1 MADGSHGVSISC
13 GKYITQFGF
22 CQVFCIQKHKIS
34 YLCRTLTP
42 KKYYNQMTK
51 KLINMIALSMITLAS
66 CTSKNELKTEAEPK
80 NPFLTEYTTPF
91 QVPPFDQIKNEHYLP
106 AFEAGMK
113 EQLAEVEAIVSNA
126 ETPTFQNT
134 ILPFDKSG
142 ETLDRVSNVFFNL
155 NECLT
160 NDEMIKIAETV
171 LPLLSKHSDSIM
183 MNPKLFERIDYVYQ
197 HRNEMGL
204 DGQQIRV
211 VEKYEQDF
219 VRNGAALPADKQAEL
234 SKINEQ
240 LSTLSLQFGNN
251 LLKENANYKLVIE
264 NEADLAGLPQ
274 TSIDAAAEQAK
285 NDSLEGKWVF
295 TLSKPSLIPF
305 LQFSERRDLREQMYK
320 AYYNRGDN
328 NNANDNKQLI
338 NEMVKLRVQK
348 AKLFGYDNYADYVLA
363 VNMAKDSK
371 TVDKFLIDIFNPAQ
385 QLAKKEL
392 AEMQAIADEEGANI
406 KLEGWDWWYY
416 AEKLRKAKYAF
427 DENQIKPYLTVD
439 NVRNGMFMAA
449 NKLYGVTFTQNT
461 NLPVYYPGVETY
473 EVKEANGDFLGI
485 LYMDYYPRESKSGG
499 AWCTSFRESGH
510 DINGKKIYPVVSL
523 VMNFT
528 PASGDTPALLTWDET
543 ETMWHEF
550 GHSLHAFFSDGLYSR
565 TCGNVPHDYVEMPS
579 QIMENWVAEPEVI
592 RMYAKHYQTGE
603 PMPDSLITKIEN
615 SALFNQGFM
624 TTELI
629 AASILDMK
637 FHEITSIDEIKN
649 LDVDAF
655 EKQQMDAI
663 GLMPEILPRYRSTNF
678 SHIFNGGYSAGYY
691 AYTWAEVLD
700 KDAFNYFKSSGDLFN
715 PELAAKF
722 RKHCLQECG
731 NDEGMVQYRK
741 FRGQDPDYEP
751 YLKARGLE

>member
-1 MADGSHGVSISC
+1 
-13 GKYITQFGF
+13 
-22 CQVFCIQKHKIS
+22 
-34 YLCRTLTP
+34 
-42 KKYYNQMTK
+42 
-51 KLINMIALSMITLAS
+51 MIALSVIALAS
-66 CTSKNELKTEAEPK
+66 CNTKNEPKPEAEAP

-113 EQLAEVEAIVSNA
+113 EQLAEVEAIVNNE
-126 ETPTFQNT
+126 ETPTFKNT

-142 ETLDRVSNVFFNL
+142 QILDRVSNVFFNL

-160 NDEMIKIAETV
+160 DDEMIAIAEEV
-171 LPLLSKHSDSIM
+171 LPLLSKHGDSIM

-204 DGQQIRV
+204 DDQQIRV
-211 VEKYEQDF
+211 VEKYHQDF
-219 VRNGAALPADKQAEL
+219 VRSGAALSADKQEEL

-264 NEADLAGLPQ
+264 DEKDLAGLPQ
-274 TSIDAAAEQAK
+274 GSIDAAAEQAK
-285 NDSLEGKWVF
+285 KDGMEGKWVF

-305 LQFSERRDLREQMYK
+305 LQYAENRDLREQMYK

-328 NNANDNKQLI
+328 NNEYDNKALI
-338 NEMVKLRVQK
+338 KQMLELRLKK
-348 AKLFGYDNYADYVLA
+348 AQLFGYENFADYVLA

-385 QLAKKEL
+385 ELAKHEL
-392 AEMQAIADEEGANI
+392 AEMQAIADTEGAGY

-416 AEKLRKAKYAF
+416 AEKLRNAKYNF
-427 DENQIKPYLTVD
+427 DENYIKPYLTVD
-439 NVRNGMFMAA
+439 NVRNGMFEAA
-449 NKLYGVTFTQNT
+449 NKLYGVTFTKNET
-461 NLPVYYPGVETY
+461 LPVYYPGVETY

-485 LYMDYYPRESKSGG
+485 LYLDYYPRESKSGG
-499 AWCTSFRESGH
+499 AWCTSFRESGY
-510 DINGKKIYPVVSL
+510 DINGNKVYPVVSL

-550 GHSLHAFFSDGLYSR
+550 GHSLHAFFSDGLYDR
-565 TCGNVPHDYVEMPS
+565 TCGNVPHDYVELPS

-603 PMPDSLITKIEN
+603 VMPDSLIAKIEN

-637 FHEITSIDEIKN
+637 FHEITSIDEIKAM
-649 LDVDAF
+649 DVDAF
-655 EKQQMDAI
+655 EKEQMDAI
-663 GLMPEILPRYRSTNF
+663 SLMPEILPRYRSTNF
-678 SHIFNGGYSAGYY
+678 AHIFNGGYCAGYY

-700 KDAFNYFKSSGDLFN
+700 KDAFNYFKTSGNLFN
-715 PELAAKF
+715 PELAASF
-722 RKHCLQECG
+722 RKNCLQECG

-741 FRGQDPDYEP
+741 FRGQDPEYEP
-751 YLKARGLE
+751 YLKARGLK

>member
-1 MADGSHGVSISC
+1 
-13 GKYITQFGF
+13 
-22 CQVFCIQKHKIS
+22 
-34 YLCRTLTP
+34 
-42 KKYYNQMTK
+42 
-51 KLINMIALSMITLAS
+51 MIALSVITLAS
-66 CTSKNELKTEAEPK
+66 CTTEPK
-80 NPFLTEYTTPF
+80 PQPEVEKPNPFLSEYTTPF

-113 EQLAEVEAIVSNA
+113 EQLAEVEAIVNNA
-126 ETPTFQNT
+126 EPATFENT
-134 ILPFDKSG
+134 ILPYDKSG
-142 ETLDRVSNVFFNL
+142 QTLNRVSNVFFNL

-160 NDEMIKIAETV
+160 NDEMVAIAEQV
-171 LPLLSKHSDSIM
+171 LPMLSKHSDSIM

-197 HRNEMGL
+197 HRNETGL
-204 DGQQIRV
+204 DDQQIRV
-211 VEKYEQDF
+211 VEKYHQDF
-219 VRNGAALPADKQAEL
+219 MRHGAGLPADKQAEL
-234 SKINEQ
+234 SRINEQ

-251 LLKENANYKLVIE
+251 LLKENAGYKLVIE

-285 NDSLEGKWVF
+285 AKGMEGKWVF

-305 LQFSERRDLREQMYK
+305 LQFADNRDLREQMYK

-328 NNANDNKQLI
+328 NNEYDNKKLI
-338 NEMVKLRVQK
+338 NEMCKLRVQK
-348 AKLFGYDNYADYVLA
+348 AKLFGFDNYADYVLD

-385 QLAKKEL
+385 KLAKKEL
-392 AEMQAIADEEGANI
+392 AEMQAIADKEGANI

-416 AEKLRKAKYAF
+416 AEKLRKAKYDF
-427 DENQIKPYLTVD
+427 DENYIKPYLTVD

-449 NKLYGVTFTQNT
+449 NKLYGISFTQNT
-461 NLPVYYPGVETY
+461 NLPIYYPGVETY

-485 LYMDYYPRESKSGG
+485 LYLDYYPRESKSGG

-510 DINGKKIYPVVSL
+510 DINGKKIYPVISL

-550 GHSLHAFFSDGLYSR
+550 GHSLHAFFSDGLYTR

-603 PMPDSLITKIEN
+603 VMPDSLIAKIEN

-637 FHEITSIDEIKN
+637 YHELTEAQD
-649 LDVDAF
+649 LDIDAF

-715 PELAAKF
+715 QELAASF
-722 RKHCLQECG
+722 RKNCLQECG

-751 YLKARGLE
+751 YLKARGLK

>member
-1 MADGSHGVSISC
+1 
-13 GKYITQFGF
+13 
-22 CQVFCIQKHKIS
+22 
-34 YLCRTLTP
+34 
-42 KKYYNQMTK
+42 
-51 KLINMIALSMITLAS
+51 MIALSVITLAS
-66 CTSKNELKTEAEPK
+66 CTSKPEQKAEAESP

-113 EQLAEVEAIVSNA
+113 EQLDEVEAIVNNSEPA
-126 ETPTFQNT
+126 TFENT
-134 ILPFDKSG
+134 ILPYDKSG
-142 ETLDRVSNVFFNL
+142 KTLSRVSNVFFNL

-160 NDEMIKIAETV
+160 NDEMVAIAEQV
-171 LPLLSKHSDSIM
+171 LPMLSKHSDAIM

-204 DGQQIRV
+204 DDQQIRV
-211 VEKYEQDF
+211 VEKYHQDF
-219 VRNGAALPADKQAEL
+219 MRHGAGLSAEKQAEL
-234 SKINEQ
+234 SQINEQ

-251 LLKENANYKLVIE
+251 LLKENAGYKLVIE

-285 NDSLEGKWVF
+285 AEGMESKWVF

-305 LQFSERRDLREQMYK
+305 LQFADNRDLRKQMYT

-328 NNANDNKQLI
+328 GNEYDNKSLI
-338 NEMVKLRVQK
+338 NEMCKLRVQK
-348 AKLFGYDNYADYVLA
+348 AKIFGFDNYADYVLD

-392 AEMQAIADEEGANI
+392 AEMQAIAKAEGANF

-416 AEKLRKAKYAF
+416 AEKLRKAKYDF
-427 DENQIKPYLTVD
+427 DENYIKPYLTVD

-449 NKLYGVTFTQNT
+449 NKLYGITFTQNT

-485 LYMDYYPRESKSGG
+485 LYLDYYPRESKSGG
-499 AWCTSFRESGH
+499 AWCTEFRTSGH
-510 DINGKKIYPVVSL
+510 DIDGKKIYPVISL

-550 GHSLHAFFSDGLYSR
+550 GHSLHAFFSDGLYTR

-592 RMYAKHYQTGE
+592 RIYAKHYKTGE
-603 PMPDSLITKIEN
+603 VMPDSLITKIEN

-637 FHEITSIDEIKN
+637 YHELTEVQD

-700 KDAFNYFKSSGDLFN
+700 KDAFNYFKSSGNLFN
-715 PELAAKF
+715 PELAASF
-722 RKHCLQECG
+722 RKNCLQECG

-751 YLKARGLE
+751 YLKARGLK

>member
-1 MADGSHGVSISC
+1 
-13 GKYITQFGF
+13 
-22 CQVFCIQKHKIS
+22 
-34 YLCRTLTP
+34 
-42 KKYYNQMTK
+42 
-51 KLINMIALSMITLAS
+51 MIALSVITLAS
-66 CTSKNELKTEAEPK
+66 CSSKNEPKTETETP

-91 QVPPFDQIKNEHYLP
+91 QVPPFDQIKIEHYLP
-106 AFEAGMK
+106 AFEAGIA
-113 EQLAEVEAIVSNA
+113 EQQAEVEAIVNNEA
-126 ETPTFQNT
+126 TPTFENT

-142 ETLDRVSNVFFNL
+142 QTLNRVSNVFFNL

-160 NDEMIKIAETV
+160 NDEMIAIAEQV
-171 LPLLSKHSDSIM
+171 LPMLSKHSDAIM

-204 DGQQIRV
+204 DDQQIRV
-211 VEKYEQDF
+211 VEKYHQDF
-219 VRNGAALPADKQAEL
+219 VRSGAALPADKQAEL
-234 SKINEQ
+234 SQINEQ

-251 LLKENANYKLVIE
+251 LLKENANYKLVIDKEE
-264 NEADLAGLPQ
+264 NLAGLPQ

-285 NDSLEGKWVF
+285 NDGMEGKWVF

-305 LQFSERRDLREQMYK
+305 LQFADNRDLREQIYK

-328 NNANDNKQLI
+328 NNEFDNKKLI

-348 AKLFGYDNYADYVLA
+348 AHLFGYENFADYVLA
-363 VNMAKDSK
+363 VNMAQDSK

-392 AEMQAIADEEGANI
+392 AEMQAIADAEGASF

-416 AEKLRKAKYAF
+416 AEKLRKAKYDF
-427 DENQIKPYLTVD
+427 DENYIKPYLTVD

-449 NKLYGVTFTQNT
+449 NKLYGITFTQNT
-461 NLPVYYPGVETY
+461 NLPIYYPGVETY

-485 LYMDYYPRESKSGG
+485 LYLDYYPRESKSGG
-499 AWCTSFRESGH
+499 
-510 DINGKKIYPVVSL
+510 VVSL

-592 RMYAKHYQTGE
+592 RMYAKHYKTGE

-637 FHEITSIDEIKN
+637 FHEITSIDEIKA

-663 GLMPEILPRYRSTNF
+663 GLIPQILPRYRSTNF
-678 SHIFNGGYSAGYY
+678 AHIFNGGYSAGYY

-700 KDAFNYFKSSGDLFN
+700 KDAFNFIKRSGDLFN
-715 PELAAKF
+715 PELAASF
-722 RKHCLQECG
+722 RKNCLQECG

-751 YLKARGLE
+751 YLKARGLK

>member
-1 MADGSHGVSISC
+1 M
-13 GKYITQFGF
+13 
-22 CQVFCIQKHKIS
+22 
-34 YLCRTLTP
+34 
-42 KKYYNQMTK
+42 NK
-51 KLINMIALSMITLAS
+51 KLIKMIALSAITLAACS
-66 CTSKNELKTEAEPK
+66 SNNEPKTETGSL

-106 AFEAGMK
+106 AFEAGIA
-113 EQLAEVEAIVSNA
+113 EQQAEVEAISNNTEPA
-126 ETPTFQNT
+126 TFENT

-142 ETLDRVSNVFFNL
+142 QTLDRVSNVFFNL

-160 NDEMIKIAETV
+160 DDEMMAIAEQV
-171 LPLLSKHSDSIM
+171 LPLLSKHSDAIM
-183 MNPKLFERIDYVYQ
+183 MNPKLFERIDHVYQ

-204 DGQQIRV
+204 DNQQIRV
-211 VEKYEQDF
+211 VEKYHQDF
-219 VRNGAALPADKQAEL
+219 IRSGAGLNAEQQAEL
-234 SKINEQ
+234 SQINEQ
-240 LSTLSLQFGNN
+240 LSTLSLQYGNN
-251 LLKENANYKLVIE
+251 LLKENSGYKLVIE
-264 NEADLAGLPQ
+264 DEKDLAGLPQ

-285 NDSLEGKWVF
+285 NEGMEGKWMF

-305 LQFSERRDLREQMYK
+305 LQFADNRSLREQMYR

-328 NNANDNKQLI
+328 NNEYDNKQLV
-338 NEMVKLRVQK
+338 NEMVNLRVKK

-363 VNMAKDSK
+363 VNMAQDSK

-385 QLAKKEL
+385 QLAQKEL
-392 AEMQAIADEEGANI
+392 AEMQAIADTEGANF
-406 KLEGWDWWYY
+406 KLAGWDWWYY
-416 AEKLRKAKYAF
+416 AEKLRKAKYDF
-427 DENQIKPYLTVD
+427 DENYIKPYLTVD

-449 NKLYGVTFTQNT
+449 NKLYGITFTQNT
-461 NLPVYYPGVETY
+461 NLPVYFPGVETY

-499 AWCTSFRESGH
+499 AWCTSFRESGY

-550 GHSLHAFFSDGLYSR
+550 GHSLHAFFSDGLYDR
-565 TCGNVPHDYVEMPS
+565 TCGNVPHDYVELPS

-592 RMYAKHYQTGE
+592 RMYAKHYKTGE
-603 PMPDSLITKIEN
+603 VMPDSLIAKIEN

-637 FHEITSIDEIKN
+637 YHELTEPQTI
-649 LDVDAF
+649 DVDTF
-655 EKQQMDAI
+655 EQQQMNAI
-663 GLMPEILPRYRSTNF
+663 GLMSEILPRYRSTNF
-678 SHIFNGGYSAGYY
+678 SHIFSGGYSAGYY

-700 KDAFNYFKSSGDLFN
+700 KDAFNYFKTSGNLFN
-715 PELAAKF
+715 PELAASF
-722 RKHCLQECG
+722 RKNCLQECG

-741 FRGQDPDYEP
+741 FRGQDPDNEP
-751 YLKARGLE
+751 YLRARGLK

>member
-1 MADGSHGVSISC
+1 
-13 GKYITQFGF
+13 
-22 CQVFCIQKHKIS
+22 
-34 YLCRTLTP
+34 
-42 KKYYNQMTK
+42 MTK
-51 KLINMIALSMITLAS
+51 KIINMIALSVITLAS
-66 CTSKNELKTEAEPK
+66 CTSKPEQKTEAAGP

-91 QVPPFDQIKNEHYLP
+91 QVPPFDQIKIEHYMP
-106 AFEAGMK
+106 AFEAGIK
-113 EQLAEVEAIVSNA
+113 EQQAEIEAIANNA

-160 NDEMIKIAETV
+160 NDEMIAIAEQV
-171 LPLLSKHSDSIM
+171 LPMLSKHGDAIM

-204 DGQQIRV
+204 DDQQIRV
-211 VEKYEQDF
+211 VEKYHQDF
-219 VRNGAALPADKQAEL
+219 VRSGAALPADKQAEL
-234 SKINEQ
+234 SQINEQ

-251 LLKENANYKLVIE
+251 LLKENANFKLVIDKEE
-264 NEADLAGLPQ
+264 NLAGLPQ
-274 TSIDAAAEQAK
+274 TCIDAAAEQARA
-285 NDSLEGKWVF
+285 DGMEGKWVF

-305 LQFSERRDLREQMYK
+305 LQFAENRRLREKMYN

-328 NNANDNKQLI
+328 NNEYDNKAIIKQML
-338 NEMVKLRVQK
+338 ELRLKK
-348 AKLFGYDNYADYVLA
+348 AQLFGYENFADYVLA
-363 VNMAKDSK
+363 VNMAQDSK
-371 TVDKFLIDIFNPAQ
+371 TVDKFLINIFNPAQ

-392 AEMQAIADEEGANI
+392 AEMQEISDKECENEENEAIEIQGF
-406 KLEGWDWWYY
+406 DWWYY
-416 AEKLRKAKYAF
+416 AEKLRKAKYDF
-427 DENQIKPYLTVD
+427 DENYIKPYLTVD

-449 NKLYGVTFTQNT
+449 NKLYGITFTQNT
-461 NLPVYYPGVETY
+461 NLPIYYPGVETY

-485 LYMDYYPRESKSGG
+485 LYLDYYPRESKSGG

-592 RMYAKHYQTGE
+592 RMYAKHYKTCE

-637 FHEITSIDEIKN
+637 FHEITSIDEIN
-649 LDVDAF
+649 ALDVDAF

-663 GLMPEILPRYRSTNF
+663 GLMREILPRYRSTNF
-678 SHIFNGGYSAGYY
+678 AHIFNGGYSAGYY

-700 KDAFNYFKSSGDLFN
+700 KDAFNYFKSSGNLFN
-715 PELAAKF
+715 PELAASF
-722 RKHCLQECG
+722 RKNCLQECG

-751 YLKARGLE
+751 YLKARGLK

>member
-1 MADGSHGVSISC
+1 MA
-13 GKYITQFGF
+13 
-22 CQVFCIQKHKIS
+22 
-34 YLCRTLTP
+34 
-42 KKYYNQMTK
+42 K
-51 KLINMIALSMITLAS
+51 KLINMIALSVIALAS
-66 CTSKNELKTEAEPK
+66 CNTKNEPKPEAEAP

-113 EQLAEVEAIVSNA
+113 EQLAEVEAIVNNE
-126 ETPTFQNT
+126 ETPTFKNT

-142 ETLDRVSNVFFNL
+142 QILDRVSNVFFNL

-160 NDEMIKIAETV
+160 DDEMIAIAEEV
-171 LPLLSKHSDSIM
+171 LPLLSKHGDSIM

-197 HRNEMGL
+197 HRNEMSL
-204 DGQQIRV
+204 DDPQIRV
-211 VEKYEQDF
+211 VEKYHQDF
-219 VRNGAALPADKQAEL
+219 VRSGAALSADKQEEL

-264 NEADLAGLPQ
+264 DEKDLAGLPQ
-274 TSIDAAAEQAK
+274 GSIDAAAEQAK
-285 NDSLEGKWVF
+285 KDGMEGKWVF

-305 LQFSERRDLREQMYK
+305 LQYAENRDLREQMYK

-328 NNANDNKQLI
+328 NNEYDNKALI
-338 NEMVKLRVQK
+338 KQMLELRLKK
-348 AKLFGYDNYADYVLA
+348 AQLFGYENFADYVLA

-385 QLAKKEL
+385 ELAKHEL
-392 AEMQAIADEEGANI
+392 AEMQAIADTEGAGY
-406 KLEGWDWWYY
+406 KLESWDWWYY
-416 AEKLRKAKYAF
+416 AEKLRNAKYNF
-427 DENQIKPYLTVD
+427 DENYIKPYLTVD
-439 NVRNGMFMAA
+439 NVRNGMFEAA
-449 NKLYGVTFTQNT
+449 NKLYGVTFTKNET
-461 NLPVYYPGVETY
+461 LPVYYPGVETY

-485 LYMDYYPRESKSGG
+485 LYLDYYPRESKSGG
-499 AWCTSFRESGH
+499 AWCTSFRESGY
-510 DINGKKIYPVVSL
+510 DINGDKVYPVVSL

-550 GHSLHAFFSDGLYSR
+550 GHSLHAFFSDGLYDR
-565 TCGNVPHDYVEMPS
+565 TCGNVPHDYVELPS

-603 PMPDSLITKIEN
+603 VMPDSLIAKIEN

-637 FHEITSIDEIKN
+637 FHEITSIDEIKAM
-649 LDVDAF
+649 DVDAF
-655 EKQQMDAI
+655 EKEQMDAI
-663 GLMPEILPRYRSTNF
+663 SLMPEILPRYRSTNF
-678 SHIFNGGYSAGYY
+678 AHIFNGGYCAGYY

-700 KDAFNYFKSSGDLFN
+700 KDAFNYFKTSGNLFN
-715 PELAAKF
+715 PELAASF
-722 RKHCLQECG
+722 RKNCLQECG

-741 FRGQDPDYEP
+741 FRGQDPEYEP
-751 YLKARGLE
+751 YLKARGLK

>member
-1 MADGSHGVSISC
+1 MTLNLPTMA
-13 GKYITQFGF
+13 
-22 CQVFCIQKHKIS
+22 
-34 YLCRTLTP
+34 
-42 KKYYNQMTK
+42 K
-51 KLINMIALSMITLAS
+51 KLINMIALSVITLAS
-66 CTSKNELKTEAEPK
+66 CSTKNEPKTEAEPK
-80 NPFLTEYTTPF
+80 NPFLSEYTTPF

-113 EQLAEVEAIVSNA
+113 EQLAEVEAIIGNA

-204 DGQQIRV
+204 DDQQIRV

-219 VRNGAALPADKQAEL
+219 VRNGAALPADKQEEL

-251 LLKENANYKLVIE
+251 LLKENAGYKLIIE

-285 NDSLEGKWVF
+285 ADSIEGKWVF

-363 VNMAKDSK
+363 VNMAQDSK

-392 AEMQAIADEEGANI
+392 AEMQAIADAEGANI

-528 PASGDTPALLTWDET
+528 PASGGTPALLTWDET

-603 PMPDSLITKIEN
+603 PMPDSLINKIEN

-637 FHEITSIDEIKN
+637 YHELTEAQD

-715 PELAAKF
+715 PELAASF
-722 RKHCLQECG
+722 RKNCLQECG

-751 YLKARGLE
+751 YLKARGLK

>member
-1 MADGSHGVSISC
+1 MA
-13 GKYITQFGF
+13 
-22 CQVFCIQKHKIS
+22 
-34 YLCRTLTP
+34 
-42 KKYYNQMTK
+42 K
-51 KLINMIALSMITLAS
+51 KLINMIALSVITLAS
-66 CTSKNELKTEAEPK
+66 CSTKNEPKTEAKPK

-142 ETLDRVSNVFFNL
+142 KTLDRVSNVFFNL

-160 NDEMIKIAETV
+160 NDEMIKIAEQV
-171 LPLLSKHSDSIM
+171 LPMLSKHSDSIM

-197 HRNEMGL
+197 HRNEMSL
-204 DGQQIRV
+204 DDQQIRV

-219 VRNGAALPADKQAEL
+219 VRNGAALPADKQEEL

-251 LLKENANYKLVIE
+251 LLKENAGYKLVIE

-285 NDSLEGKWVF
+285 ADSIEGKWVF

-363 VNMAKDSK
+363 VNMAQDSK

-385 QLAKKEL
+385 QLAQKEL
-392 AEMQAIADEEGANI
+392 AEMQAIADAEGANI

-449 NKLYGVTFTQNT
+449 NKLYGVTFTQNA

-637 FHEITSIDEIKN
+637 FHELTEVKD

-655 EKQQMDAI
+655 EKEQMDAI

-678 SHIFNGGYSAGYY
+678 SHIFNGGYCAGYY

-715 PELAAKF
+715 PELAASF
-722 RKHCLQECG
+722 RKNCLQECG

-751 YLKARGLE
+751 YLKARGLK

>member
-1 MADGSHGVSISC
+1 M
-13 GKYITQFGF
+13 
-22 CQVFCIQKHKIS
+22 
-34 YLCRTLTP
+34 
-42 KKYYNQMTK
+42 NK
-51 KLINMIALSMITLAS
+51 KLINMIALSVITLAS
-66 CTSKNELKTEAEPK
+66 CTTEPK
-80 NPFLTEYTTPF
+80 PQPEVEKPNPFLSEYTTPF

-113 EQLAEVEAIVSNA
+113 EQLAEVEAIVNNA
-126 ETPTFQNT
+126 EPATFENT
-134 ILPFDKSG
+134 ILPYDKSG
-142 ETLDRVSNVFFNL
+142 QTLNRVSNVFFNL

-160 NDEMIKIAETV
+160 NDEMVAIAEQV

-197 HRNEMGL
+197 HRNETGL
-204 DGQQIRV
+204 DDQQIRV
-211 VEKYEQDF
+211 VEKYHQDF
-219 VRNGAALPADKQAEL
+219 MRHGAGLPADKQAEL
-234 SKINEQ
+234 SRINEQ

-251 LLKENANYKLVIE
+251 LLKENAGYKLVIE

-285 NDSLEGKWVF
+285 AEGMEGKWVF

-305 LQFSERRDLREQMYK
+305 LQFADNRSLREQMYK

-328 NNANDNKQLI
+328 NNEYDNKKLV
-338 NEMVKLRVQK
+338 NEMCKLRVQK
-348 AKLFGYDNYADYVLA
+348 AKLFGFDNYADYVLD

-385 QLAKKEL
+385 KLAKKEL
-392 AEMQAIADEEGANI
+392 AEMQAIADKEGANI

-416 AEKLRKAKYAF
+416 AEKLRKAKYDF
-427 DENQIKPYLTVD
+427 DENYIKPYLTVD

-449 NKLYGVTFTQNT
+449 NKLYGISFTQNT

-485 LYMDYYPRESKSGG
+485 LYLDYYPRESKSGG

-510 DINGKKIYPVVSL
+510 DINGKKIYPVISL

-550 GHSLHAFFSDGLYSR
+550 GHSLHAFFSDGLYTR

-603 PMPDSLITKIEN
+603 VMPDSLIAKIEN

-637 FHEITSIDEIKN
+637 YHELTEAQD
-649 LDVDAF
+649 LDIDAF

-715 PELAAKF
+715 QELAASF
-722 RKHCLQECG
+722 RKNCLQECG

-751 YLKARGLE
+751 YLKARGLK

>member
-1 MADGSHGVSISC
+1 MS
-13 GKYITQFGF
+13 
-22 CQVFCIQKHKIS
+22 
-34 YLCRTLTP
+34 
-42 KKYYNQMTK
+42 K
-51 KLINMIALSMITLAS
+51 KLLNVIVLSAIALSA
-66 CTSKNELKTEAEPK
+66 CNDKQAKQEEAPAV

-91 QVPPFDQIKNEHYLP
+91 QVPPFDQIKNEHYMP
-106 AFEAGMK
+106 AFEAGIK
-113 EQLAEVEAIVSNA
+113 EQQGEIDAIVNNT
-126 ETPTFQNT
+126 ETPTFENT

-142 ETLDRVSNVFFNL
+142 QTLDRVSNVFFNL

-160 NDEMIKIAETV
+160 NDEMIAIAEQV
-171 LPLLSKHSDSIM
+171 LPMLSKHSDSIM

-204 DGQQIRV
+204 DDQQIRV
-211 VEKYEQDF
+211 VEKYHQDF
-219 VRNGAALPADKQAEL
+219 IRSGAGLNAEQQAEL
-234 SKINEQ
+234 SQINEQ

-251 LLKENANYKLVIE
+251 LLKENAGYKLVIE
-264 NEADLAGLPQ
+264 DEKDLAGLPQ

-285 NDSLEGKWVF
+285 ADGMEGKWVF

-305 LQFSERRDLREQMYK
+305 LQFADNRDLREKMYK

-328 NNANDNKQLI
+328 DNEYDNKKLI
-338 NEMVKLRVQK
+338 NEMCKLRVQK

-363 VNMAKDSK
+363 VNMAQDSK

-392 AEMQAIADEEGANI
+392 AEMQAIADAEGAGI

-416 AEKLRKAKYAF
+416 AEKLRKAKYDF
-427 DENQIKPYLTVD
+427 DENYIKPYLTVD
-439 NVRNGMFMAA
+439 NVRNGMFTAA
-449 NKLYGVTFTQNT
+449 NKLYGITFTQNT

-485 LYMDYYPRESKSGG
+485 LYMDYYPRDSKSGG

-510 DINGKKIYPVVSL
+510 DIEGNKVYPVVSL

-550 GHSLHAFFSDGLYSR
+550 GHSLHAFFSDGLYDR

-603 PMPDSLITKIEN
+603 VMPDSLINKIEN

-637 FHEITSIDEIKN
+637 YHELTEPQD
-649 LDVDAF
+649 LDIDAF
-655 EKQQMDAI
+655 EKQLMDAI

-715 PELAAKF
+715 PELAASF
-722 RKHCLQECG
+722 RKNCLQECG

-751 YLKARGLE
+751 YLKARGLK

>member
-1 MADGSHGVSISC
+1 
-13 GKYITQFGF
+13 
-22 CQVFCIQKHKIS
+22 
-34 YLCRTLTP
+34 
-42 KKYYNQMTK
+42 
-51 KLINMIALSMITLAS
+51 MIALSVITLAS
-66 CTSKNELKTEAEPK
+66 CTTEPK
-80 NPFLTEYTTPF
+80 PQPEVEKPNPFLSEYTTPF

-113 EQLAEVEAIVSNA
+113 EQLAEVEAIVNNA
-126 ETPTFQNT
+126 EPATFENT
-134 ILPFDKSG
+134 ILPYDKSG
-142 ETLDRVSNVFFNL
+142 QTLNRVSNVFFNL

-160 NDEMIKIAETV
+160 NDEMVAIAEQV
-171 LPLLSKHSDSIM
+171 LPMLSKHSDSIM

-197 HRNEMGL
+197 HRNETGL
-204 DGQQIRV
+204 DDQQIRV
-211 VEKYEQDF
+211 VEKYHQDF
-219 VRNGAALPADKQAEL
+219 MRHGAGLPADKQAEL
-234 SKINEQ
+234 SRINEQ

-251 LLKENANYKLVIE
+251 LLKENAGYKLVIE

-285 NDSLEGKWVF
+285 AEGMEGKWVF

-305 LQFSERRDLREQMYK
+305 LQFADNRDLREQMYK

-328 NNANDNKQLI
+328 NNEYDNKKLI
-338 NEMVKLRVQK
+338 NEMCKLRVQK
-348 AKLFGYDNYADYVLA
+348 AKLFGFDNYADYVLD

-385 QLAKKEL
+385 KLAKKEL
-392 AEMQAIADEEGANI
+392 AEMQAIADKEGANI

-416 AEKLRKAKYAF
+416 AEKLSKAKYDF
-427 DENQIKPYLTVD
+427 DENYIKPYLTVD

-449 NKLYGVTFTQNT
+449 NKLYGISFTQNT
-461 NLPVYYPGVETY
+461 NLPIYYPGVETY

-485 LYMDYYPRESKSGG
+485 LYLDYYPRESKSGG

-510 DINGKKIYPVVSL
+510 DINGKKIYPVISL

-550 GHSLHAFFSDGLYSR
+550 GHSLHAFFSDGLYTR

-603 PMPDSLITKIEN
+603 VMPDSLIAKIEN

-637 FHEITSIDEIKN
+637 YHELTEAQD
-649 LDVDAF
+649 LDIDAF

-715 PELAAKF
+715 QELAASF
-722 RKHCLQECG
+722 RKNCLQECG

-751 YLKARGLE
+751 YLKARGLK

>member
-1 MADGSHGVSISC
+1 M
-13 GKYITQFGF
+13 
-22 CQVFCIQKHKIS
+22 
-34 YLCRTLTP
+34 
-42 KKYYNQMTK
+42 NK
-51 KLINMIALSMITLAS
+51 KLINVIALSIITFAA
-66 CTSKNELKTEAEPK
+66 CTNGEQKTETPV

-91 QVPPFDQIKNEHYLP
+91 KVVPFDKIKTEQYKP

-113 EQLAEVEAIVSNA
+113 EQLEEIDAIVNNT

-142 ETLDRVSNVFFNL
+142 ETLDRVSNVFFNIL
-155 NECLT
+155 EC
-160 NDEMIKIAETV
+160 NSDDELLALAEE
-171 LPLLSKHSDSIM
+171 LMPMLSKHSDAIS
-183 MNPKLFERIDYVYQ
+183 MNPKLFEKIDYVYQ

-204 DGQQIRV
+204 DDQQIRV
-211 VEKYEQDF
+211 VEKYHQDF
-219 VRNGAALPADKQAEL
+219 VRSGAALPKEQQDEL

-251 LLKENANYKLVIE
+251 LLKENSGFKLVID
-264 NEADLAGLPQ
+264 NADDLAGLPQ
-274 TSIDAAAEQAK
+274 GSIEAAAQQAK
-285 NDSLEGKWVF
+285 ADGMEGKWVF

-305 LQFSERRDLREQMYK
+305 LQYADNRDLREKLYK

-328 NNANDNKQLI
+328 GNEYDNKELI
-338 NEMVKLRVQK
+338 KQMLKLRQQK
-348 AKLFGYDNYADYVLA
+348 AQLLGYDNHANYVLA
-363 VNMAKDSK
+363 VNMAHDAA
-371 TVDKFLIDIFNPAQ
+371 TVDQFLDELFKPAQ
-385 QLAKKEL
+385 ELAKREL
-392 AEMQAIADEEGANI
+392 AEMQAIAKAEGANF
-406 KLEGWDWWYY
+406 KLQGWDWWYY
-416 AEKLRKAKYAF
+416 AEKLRKAKYDF

-439 NVRNGMFMAA
+439 NVRNGMFEAA
-449 NKLYGVTFTQNT
+449 NKLYGVTFTQNNT
-461 NLPVYYPGVETY
+461 LPVYYPGVETY

-485 LYMDYYPRESKSGG
+485 LYLDYYPRASKSGG
-499 AWCTSFRESGH
+499 AWCTSFREAGH
-510 DINGKKIYPVVSL
+510 DINGNKIYPLVSL

-528 PASGDTPALLTWDET
+528 PATDSVPALLTWDET

-565 TCGNVPHDYVEMPS
+565 TCGAVPHDFVELPS

-603 PMPDSLITKIEN
+603 VMPDSLIQKIEN

-624 TTELI
+624 TTELL

-637 FHEITSIDEIKN
+637 FHELTEVDN
-649 LDVDAF
+649 LDVNAF

-663 GLMPEILPRYRSTNF
+663 HLIPEILPRYRATNF

-700 KDAFNYFKSSGDLFN
+700 KDAFNYFKTSGNLFN
-715 PELAAKF
+715 PEIAKAF
-722 RKHCLQECG
+722 RQYCLQDGG

-741 FRGQDPDYEP
+741 FRGQDPEKEP

>member
-1 MADGSHGVSISC
+1 MQAKKTTFFIFAREKQTSN
-13 GKYITQFGF
+13 
-22 CQVFCIQKHKIS
+22 IQ
-34 YLCRTLTP
+34 
-42 KKYYNQMTK
+42 NMNK
-51 KLINMIALSMITLAS
+51 KLINMIALSVIVLAS
-66 CTSKNELKTEAEPK
+66 CTSKPEQKPEAEKP
-80 NPFLTEYTTPF
+80 NPFLSEYTKPF

-106 AFEAGMK
+106 AFEAGIA
-113 EQLAEVEAIVSNA
+113 EQQAEIDAIVNNA
-126 ETPTFQNT
+126 ETPTFENT
-134 ILPFDKSG
+134 ILPYDKSG
-142 ETLDRVSNVFFNL
+142 QTLNRVSNVFFNL

-160 NDEMIKIAETV
+160 NDEMVAIAEQV
-171 LPLLSKHSDSIM
+171 LPMLSKHSDAIM

-204 DGQQIRV
+204 DDQQIRV
-211 VEKYEQDF
+211 VEKYHQDF
-219 VRNGAALPADKQAEL
+219 MRHGAGLNAEQQAEL
-234 SKINEQ
+234 SQINEQ

-251 LLKENANYKLVIE
+251 LLKENAGYKLVIE

-285 NDSLEGKWVF
+285 ADGMEGKWVF

-305 LQFSERRDLREQMYK
+305 LQFADNRDLREQMYK

-328 NNANDNKQLI
+328 NNEYDNKKLV
-338 NEMVKLRVQK
+338 NEMCKLRVQK
-348 AKLFGYDNYADYVLA
+348 AKLFGFDNYADYVLD

-385 QLAKKEL
+385 KLAKKEL
-392 AEMQAIADEEGANI
+392 AELQAIADKEGANI

-416 AEKLRKAKYAF
+416 AEKLRKAKYDF
-427 DENQIKPYLTVD
+427 DENYIKPYLTVD
-439 NVRNGMFMAA
+439 NVRDGMFLAA
-449 NKLYGVTFTQNT
+449 RMLYGVTFTKNET
-461 NLPVYYPGVETY
+461 LPIYYPGVETY
-473 EVKEANGDFLGI
+473 EVKEANGDLLGI

-528 PASGDTPALLTWDET
+528 PASGYTPALLTWDET

-550 GHSLHAFFSDGLYSR
+550 GHSLHAFFSDGLYTR

-603 PMPDSLITKIEN
+603 VMPDSLIAKIEN

-637 FHEITSIDEIKN
+637 YHELTEPQD

-678 SHIFNGGYSAGYY
+678 AHIFNGGYSAGYY

-715 PELAAKF
+715 PDLAASF
-722 RKHCLQECG
+722 RKNCLQECG

-751 YLKARGLE
+751 YLKARGLK

>member
-1 MADGSHGVSISC
+1 MA
-13 GKYITQFGF
+13 
-22 CQVFCIQKHKIS
+22 
-34 YLCRTLTP
+34 
-42 KKYYNQMTK
+42 K
-51 KLINMIALSMITLAS
+51 KLIKMIALSVITLAA
-66 CTSKNELKTEAEPK
+66 CTSTNEPKPEAETP

-113 EQLAEVEAIVSNA
+113 EQLAEVEAIVNNE
-126 ETPTFQNT
+126 ETPTFENT

-142 ETLDRVSNVFFNL
+142 KILSRVSNVFFNL

-160 NDEMIKIAETV
+160 DDEMIAIAEQV

-183 MNPKLFERIDYVYQ
+183 MNPKLFERIDYIYQ

-204 DGQQIRV
+204 DDQQIRV

-219 VRNGAALPADKQAEL
+219 VRNGAALPAEKQAEL
-234 SKINEQ
+234 SKINER

-251 LLKENANYKLVIE
+251 LLKENAGYKLVIE

-285 NDSLEGKWVF
+285 ADSLEGKWVF

-305 LQFSERRDLREQMYK
+305 LQFADNRDLREQMYK

-328 NNANDNKQLI
+328 NNDYDNKKLV
-338 NEMVKLRVQK
+338 NEMCKLRVQK

-363 VNMAKDSK
+363 VNMAQDSK

-392 AEMQAIADEEGANI
+392 AEMQAIADAEGANF

-439 NVRNGMFMAA
+439 NVRNGMFDAA
-449 NKLYGVTFTQNT
+449 NKLYGVTFTKNET
-461 NLPVYYPGVETY
+461 LPIYYPGVETY

-485 LYMDYYPRESKSGG
+485 LYLDYYPRESKSGG
-499 AWCTSFRESGH
+499 AWCTSFRESGY
-510 DINGKKIYPVVSL
+510 DIEGKKIYPVVSL

-528 PASGDTPALLTWDET
+528 PASGNTPALLTWDET

-565 TCGNVPHDYVEMPS
+565 TCGNVPHDYVELPS

-603 PMPDSLITKIEN
+603 VMPDSLIAKIEN

-629 AASILDMK
+629 AASILDMRY
-637 FHEITSIDEIKN
+637 HELTEVTD

-678 SHIFNGGYSAGYY
+678 SHIFSGGYSAGYY

-700 KDAFNYFKSSGDLFN
+700 KDAFNYFKTSGDLFN
-715 PELAAKF
+715 PELAASF
-722 RKHCLQECG
+722 RKNCLQECG

-741 FRGQDPDYEP
+741 FRGQDPEYEP
-751 YLKARGLE
+751 YLKARGLK

>member
-1 MADGSHGVSISC
+1 MFLFFAIE
-13 GKYITQFGF
+13 KNTFF
-22 CQVFCIQKHKIS
+22 
-34 YLCRTLTP
+34 YLCSE
-42 KKYYNQMTK
+42 KKNHQTSQNMAK
-51 KLINMIALSMITLAS
+51 KLINMIALSVIALAS
-66 CTSKNELKTEAEPK
+66 CNTKNEPKPEAEAP

-113 EQLAEVEAIVSNA
+113 EQLAEVEAIVNNE
-126 ETPTFQNT
+126 ETPTFKNT

-142 ETLDRVSNVFFNL
+142 QILDRVSNVFFNL

-160 NDEMIKIAETV
+160 DDEMIAIAEEV
-171 LPLLSKHSDSIM
+171 LPLLSKHGDSIM

-197 HRNEMGL
+197 HRNEMSL
-204 DGQQIRV
+204 DDQQIRV
-211 VEKYEQDF
+211 VEKYHQDF
-219 VRNGAALPADKQAEL
+219 VRSGAALSADKQEEL

-264 NEADLAGLPQ
+264 DEKDLAGLPQ
-274 TSIDAAAEQAK
+274 GSIDAAAEQAK
-285 NDSLEGKWVF
+285 KDGMEGKWVF

-305 LQFSERRDLREQMYK
+305 LQYAENRDLREQMYK

-328 NNANDNKQLI
+328 NNEYDNKALI
-338 NEMVKLRVQK
+338 KQMLELRLRK
-348 AKLFGYDNYADYVLA
+348 AQLFGYENFADYVLA

-385 QLAKKEL
+385 ELAKHEL
-392 AEMQAIADEEGANI
+392 AEMQAIADTEGAGY

-416 AEKLRKAKYAF
+416 AEKLRNAKYNF
-427 DENQIKPYLTVD
+427 DENYIKPYLTVD
-439 NVRNGMFMAA
+439 NVRNGMFEAA
-449 NKLYGVTFTQNT
+449 NKLYGVTFTKNET
-461 NLPVYYPGVETY
+461 LPVYYPGVETY

-485 LYMDYYPRESKSGG
+485 LYLDYYPRESKSGG
-499 AWCTSFRESGH
+499 AWCTSFRESGY
-510 DINGKKIYPVVSL
+510 DINGNKVYPVVSL

-550 GHSLHAFFSDGLYSR
+550 GHSLHAFFSDGLYDR
-565 TCGNVPHDYVEMPS
+565 TCGDVPHDYVELPS

-603 PMPDSLITKIEN
+603 VMPDSLIAKIEN

-637 FHEITSIDEIKN
+637 FHEITSIDEIKAM
-649 LDVDAF
+649 DVDAF
-655 EKQQMDAI
+655 EKEQMDAI
-663 GLMPEILPRYRSTNF
+663 SLMPEILPRYRSTNF
-678 SHIFNGGYSAGYY
+678 AHIFNGGYCAGYY

-700 KDAFNYFKSSGDLFN
+700 KDAFNYFKTSGNLFN
-715 PELAAKF
+715 PELAASF
-722 RKHCLQECG
+722 RKNCLQECG

-741 FRGQDPDYEP
+741 FRGQDPEYEP
-751 YLKARGLE
+751 YLKARGLK

>member
-1 MADGSHGVSISC
+1 
-13 GKYITQFGF
+13 
-22 CQVFCIQKHKIS
+22 
-34 YLCRTLTP
+34 
-42 KKYYNQMTK
+42 
-51 KLINMIALSMITLAS
+51 MIALSVITLAS
-66 CTSKNELKTEAEPK
+66 CTTEPK
-80 NPFLTEYTTPF
+80 PQPEVEKPNPFLSEYTTPF

-113 EQLAEVEAIVSNA
+113 EQLAEVEAIVNNA
-126 ETPTFQNT
+126 EPATFENT
-134 ILPFDKSG
+134 ILPYDKSG
-142 ETLDRVSNVFFNL
+142 QTLNRVSNVFFNL

-160 NDEMIKIAETV
+160 NDEMVAIAEQV
-171 LPLLSKHSDSIM
+171 LPMLSKHSDSIM

-197 HRNEMGL
+197 HRNETGL
-204 DGQQIRV
+204 DDQQIRV
-211 VEKYEQDF
+211 VEKYHQDF
-219 VRNGAALPADKQAEL
+219 MRHGAGLPADKQAEL
-234 SKINEQ
+234 SRINEQ

-251 LLKENANYKLVIE
+251 LLKENAGYKLVIE

-285 NDSLEGKWVF
+285 AKGMEGKWVF

-305 LQFSERRDLREQMYK
+305 LQFADNRDLREQMYK

-328 NNANDNKQLI
+328 NNEYDNKKLI
-338 NEMVKLRVQK
+338 NEMCKLRVQK
-348 AKLFGYDNYADYVLA
+348 AKLFGFDNYADYVLD

-385 QLAKKEL
+385 KLAKKEL
-392 AEMQAIADEEGANI
+392 AEMQAIADKEGANI

-416 AEKLRKAKYAF
+416 AEKLRKAKYDF
-427 DENQIKPYLTVD
+427 DENYIKPYLTVD
-439 NVRNGMFMAA
+439 NVRDGMFMAA
-449 NKLYGVTFTQNT
+449 NKLYGISFTQNT
-461 NLPVYYPGVETY
+461 NLPIYYPGVETY

-485 LYMDYYPRESKSGG
+485 LYLDYYPRESKSGG

-510 DINGKKIYPVVSL
+510 DINGKKIYPVISL

-550 GHSLHAFFSDGLYSR
+550 GHSLHAFFSDGLYTR

-603 PMPDSLITKIEN
+603 VMPDSLIAKIEN

-637 FHEITSIDEIKN
+637 YHELTEAQD
-649 LDVDAF
+649 LDIDAF

-715 PELAAKF
+715 QELAASF
-722 RKHCLQECG
+722 RKNCLQECG

-751 YLKARGLE
+751 YLKARGLK

>member
-1 MADGSHGVSISC
+1 MFLFFAIE
-13 GKYITQFGF
+13 KNTFF
-22 CQVFCIQKHKIS
+22 
-34 YLCRTLTP
+34 YLCSE
-42 KKYYNQMTK
+42 KKNHQTSQNMAK
-51 KLINMIALSMITLAS
+51 KLINMIALSVIALAS
-66 CTSKNELKTEAEPK
+66 CNTKNEPKPEAEAP

-113 EQLAEVEAIVSNA
+113 EQLAEVEAIVNNEEA
-126 ETPTFQNT
+126 PTFQNT

-142 ETLDRVSNVFFNL
+142 QILDRVSNVFFNL

-160 NDEMIKIAETV
+160 DDEMIAIAEEV
-171 LPLLSKHSDSIM
+171 LPLLSKHGDSIM

-204 DGQQIRV
+204 DDQQIRV
-211 VEKYEQDF
+211 VEKYHQDF
-219 VRNGAALPADKQAEL
+219 VRSGAALSADKQEEL

-264 NEADLAGLPQ
+264 DEKDLAGLPQ
-274 TSIDAAAEQAK
+274 GSIDAAAEQAK
-285 NDSLEGKWVF
+285 KDGMEGKWVF

-305 LQFSERRDLREQMYK
+305 LQYAENRDLREQMYK

-328 NNANDNKQLI
+328 NNEYDNKALI
-338 NEMVKLRVQK
+338 KQMLELRLKK
-348 AKLFGYDNYADYVLA
+348 AQLFGYENFADYVLA

-385 QLAKKEL
+385 ELAKHEL
-392 AEMQAIADEEGANI
+392 AEMQAIADAEGAGY

-416 AEKLRKAKYAF
+416 AEKLRNAKYNF
-427 DENQIKPYLTVD
+427 DENYIKPYLTVD
-439 NVRNGMFMAA
+439 NVRNGMFEAA
-449 NKLYGVTFTQNT
+449 NKLYGVTFTKNET
-461 NLPVYYPGVETY
+461 LPVYYPGVETY

-485 LYMDYYPRESKSGG
+485 LYLDYYPRESKSGG
-499 AWCTSFRESGH
+499 AWCTSFRESGY
-510 DINGKKIYPVVSL
+510 DINGNKVYPVVSL

-550 GHSLHAFFSDGLYSR
+550 GHSLHAFFSDGLYDR
-565 TCGNVPHDYVEMPS
+565 TCGNVPHDYVELPS

-603 PMPDSLITKIEN
+603 VMPDSLIAKIEN

-637 FHEITSIDEIKN
+637 FHEITSIDEIKAM
-649 LDVDAF
+649 DVDAF
-655 EKQQMDAI
+655 EKEQMDAI
-663 GLMPEILPRYRSTNF
+663 SLMPEILPRYRSTNF
-678 SHIFNGGYSAGYY
+678 AHIFNGGYCAGYY

-700 KDAFNYFKSSGDLFN
+700 KDAFNYFKTSGNLFN
-715 PELAAKF
+715 PELAASF
-722 RKHCLQECG
+722 RKNCLQECG

-741 FRGQDPDYEP
+741 FRGQDPEYEP
-751 YLKARGLE
+751 YLKARGLK

>member
-1 MADGSHGVSISC
+1 MTLKLQTMA
-13 GKYITQFGF
+13 
-22 CQVFCIQKHKIS
+22 
-34 YLCRTLTP
+34 
-42 KKYYNQMTK
+42 K

-66 CTSKNELKTEAEPK
+66 CTSNNEPKTEAEPK

-204 DGQQIRV
+204 DDQQIRV

-234 SKINEQ
+234 SQINEQ

-251 LLKENANYKLVIE
+251 LLKENANYKLVVE

-285 NDSLEGKWVF
+285 SDGMEGKWVF

-328 NNANDNKQLI
+328 NNEYDNKKLI

-363 VNMAKDSK
+363 VNMAQDSK

-461 NLPVYYPGVETY
+461 NLPVYYPGVETF

-485 LYMDYYPRESKSGG
+485 LYLDYYPRESKSGG

-637 FHEITSIDEIKN
+637 FHELTEVKD

-655 EKQQMDAI
+655 EKEQMDAI
-663 GLMPEILPRYRSTNF
+663 GLMKEILPRYRSTNF

-715 PELAAKF
+715 PELAASF
-722 RKHCLQECG
+722 RKNCLQECG

-751 YLKARGLE
+751 YLKARGLK

>member
-1 MADGSHGVSISC
+1 
-13 GKYITQFGF
+13 
-22 CQVFCIQKHKIS
+22 
-34 YLCRTLTP
+34 
-42 KKYYNQMTK
+42 
-51 KLINMIALSMITLAS
+51 MIALSVIVLAS
-66 CTSKNELKTEAEPK
+66 CNSKNEPKPEAEAP

-113 EQLAEVEAIVSNA
+113 EQLAEVEAIVNNE
-126 ETPTFQNT
+126 ETPTFENT

-142 ETLDRVSNVFFNL
+142 EILDRVSNVFFNL

-160 NDEMIKIAETV
+160 NDEMIAIAEEV
-171 LPLLSKHSDSIM
+171 LPLLSKHSDSIT

-197 HRNEMGL
+197 HRNESGL
-204 DGQQIRV
+204 DDQQIRV
-211 VEKYEQDF
+211 VEKYHQDF
-219 VRNGAALPADKQAEL
+219 VRSGAALPADKQEEL

-251 LLKENANYKLVIE
+251 LLKENANFKLVIE
-264 NEADLAGLPQ
+264 DEKDLAGLPQ
-274 TSIDAAAEQAK
+274 GSIDAAAEQAQK
-285 NDSLEGKWVF
+285 DGMEGKWAF

-305 LQFSERRDLREQMYK
+305 LQYAENRDLREQIYK

-328 NNANDNKQLI
+328 GNEYDNKALI
-338 NEMVKLRVQK
+338 KQMLDLRLKK
-348 AKLFGYDNYADYVLA
+348 AQLFGYENYADYVLA

-385 QLAKKEL
+385 ELAKREL
-392 AEMQAIADEEGANI
+392 TEMQAIADAEGADY

-416 AEKLRKAKYAF
+416 AEKLRNAKYNF

-439 NVRNGMFMAA
+439 NVRNGMFDAA
-449 NKLYGVTFTQNT
+449 NKLYGVTFTKNET
-461 NLPVYYPGVETY
+461 LPIYYPGVETY

-485 LYMDYYPRESKSGG
+485 LYLDYYPRESKSGG

-510 DINGKKIYPVVSL
+510 DINGNKIYPVVSL

-528 PASGDTPALLTWDET
+528 PASGNTPALLTWDET

-550 GHSLHAFFSDGLYSR
+550 GHSLHAFFSDGLYDR
-565 TCGNVPHDYVEMPS
+565 TCGNVPHDYVELPS

-603 PMPDSLITKIEN
+603 VMPDSLIEKIEN

-637 FHEITSIDEIKN
+637 FHEITTIDEIKAM
-649 LDVDAF
+649 DVDVF

-678 SHIFNGGYSAGYY
+678 AHIFNGGYCAGYY

-700 KDAFNYFKSSGDLFN
+700 KDAFNYFKTSGNLFN
-715 PELAAKF
+715 PELAASF
-722 RKHCLQECG
+722 RKNCLQECG

-751 YLKARGLE
+751 YLKARGLK

>member
-1 MADGSHGVSISC
+1 MA
-13 GKYITQFGF
+13 
-22 CQVFCIQKHKIS
+22 
-34 YLCRTLTP
+34 
-42 KKYYNQMTK
+42 K
-51 KLINMIALSMITLAS
+51 KLINMIALSVITLAS
-66 CTSKNELKTEAEPK
+66 CNSNNEPKTETATP
-80 NPFLTEYTTPF
+80 NPFLTEYTTQF
-91 QVPPFDQIKNEHYLP
+91 QVPPFDQIKNEHYMP
-106 AFEAGMK
+106 AFEAGIK
-113 EQLAEVEAIVSNA
+113 EQQAEVEAIVNNE

-142 ETLDRVSNVFFNL
+142 QTLSRVSNVFFNL

-160 NDEMIKIAETV
+160 NDEMIAIAEQV
-171 LPLLSKHSDSIM
+171 LPMLSKHSDAIM
-183 MNPKLFERIDYVYQ
+183 MNPNLFERIDYVYQ
-197 HRNEMGL
+197 HRNEAGL
-204 DGQQIRV
+204 DDQQIRV
-211 VEKYEQDF
+211 VEKYHQDF
-219 VRNGAALPADKQAEL
+219 VRNGAALPTDKQAEL
-234 SKINEQ
+234 SQINEQ

-251 LLKENANYKLVIE
+251 LLKENAGYKLVIE
-264 NEADLAGLPQ
+264 NESDLAGLPQ
-274 TSIDAAAEQAK
+274 TSIEAAAEQAK

-305 LQFSERRDLREQMYK
+305 LQFADNRDLREKMYK

-328 NNANDNKQLI
+328 NNEYDNKKLI
-338 NEMVKLRVQK
+338 KEMVNLRLKK
-348 AKLFGYDNYADYVLA
+348 AQLFGFDNYADYVLD

-385 QLAKKEL
+385 VLAKKEL
-392 AEMQAIADEEGANI
+392 AEMQAIADAEGANI

-416 AEKLRKAKYAF
+416 AEKLRKAKYDF
-427 DENQIKPYLTVD
+427 DENYIKPYLTVD

-449 NKLYGVTFTQNT
+449 NKLYGITFTQNT
-461 NLPVYYPGVETY
+461 NLPIYYPGVETY

-485 LYMDYYPRESKSGG
+485 LYLDYYPRESKSGG

-528 PASGDTPALLTWDET
+528 PASSDTPALLTWDET

-592 RMYAKHYQTGE
+592 RMYAKHYKTGE
-603 PMPDSLITKIEN
+603 VMPDSLIAKIEN

-637 FHEITSIDEIKN
+637 FHEITSIDEIQAM
-649 LDVDAF
+649 DVDAF

-663 GLMPEILPRYRSTNF
+663 DLMPEILPRYRSTNF

-700 KDAFNYFKSSGDLFN
+700 KDAFNYFKSSGNLFN
-715 PELAAKF
+715 PELAASF
-722 RKHCLQECG
+722 RKNCLQECG

-751 YLKARGLE
+751 YLKARGLK

>member
-1 MADGSHGVSISC
+1 MA
-13 GKYITQFGF
+13 
-22 CQVFCIQKHKIS
+22 
-34 YLCRTLTP
+34 
-42 KKYYNQMTK
+42 K
-51 KLINMIALSMITLAS
+51 KLINMIALSVITLAS
-66 CTSKNELKTEAEPK
+66 CSTKNEPKTEAEPK

-113 EQLAEVEAIVSNA
+113 EQLAEVEAIIGNA

-204 DGQQIRV
+204 DDQQIRV

-219 VRNGAALPADKQAEL
+219 VRNGAALPADKQEEL

-251 LLKENANYKLVIE
+251 LLKENAGYKLIIE
-264 NEADLAGLPQ
+264 NETDLAGLPQ

-285 NDSLEGKWVF
+285 ADSIEGKWVF

-363 VNMAKDSK
+363 VNMAQDSK

-392 AEMQAIADEEGANI
+392 AEMQAIADAEGANI

-485 LYMDYYPRESKSGG
+485 LYLDYYPRESKSGG

-528 PASGDTPALLTWDET
+528 PASGGTPALLTWDET

-603 PMPDSLITKIEN
+603 PMPDSLINKIEN

-637 FHEITSIDEIKN
+637 YHELTEAQD

-655 EKQQMDAI
+655 EKEQMDAI

-700 KDAFNYFKSSGDLFN
+700 KDAFNYFKTSGDLFN
-715 PELAAKF
+715 PELAASF
-722 RKHCLQECG
+722 RKNCLQECG

-741 FRGQDPDYEP
+741 FRGQDPDFEP
-751 YLKARGLE
+751 YLKARGLK

>member
-1 MADGSHGVSISC
+1 
-13 GKYITQFGF
+13 
-22 CQVFCIQKHKIS
+22 
-34 YLCRTLTP
+34 
-42 KKYYNQMTK
+42 
-51 KLINMIALSMITLAS
+51 MIALSVITLAS
-66 CTSKNELKTEAEPK
+66 CTSKPEQKAEAERP

-113 EQLAEVEAIVSNA
+113 EQLAEVEAIVNNSEPA
-126 ETPTFQNT
+126 TFENT
-134 ILPFDKSG
+134 ILPYDKSG
-142 ETLDRVSNVFFNL
+142 KTLSRVSNVFFNL

-160 NDEMIKIAETV
+160 NDEMVAIAEQV
-171 LPLLSKHSDSIM
+171 LPMLSKHSDAIM

-204 DGQQIRV
+204 DDQQIRV
-211 VEKYEQDF
+211 VEKYHQDF
-219 VRNGAALPADKQAEL
+219 MRHGAGLSAEKQAEL
-234 SKINEQ
+234 SQINEQ

-251 LLKENANYKLVIE
+251 LLKENAGYKLVIE
-264 NEADLAGLPQ
+264 NESDLAGLPQ

-285 NDSLEGKWVF
+285 AEGMEGKWVF

-305 LQFSERRDLREQMYK
+305 LQFADNRDLREQMYK

-328 NNANDNKQLI
+328 GNEYDNKSLI
-338 NEMVKLRVQK
+338 NEMCKLRVQK
-348 AKLFGYDNYADYVLA
+348 AKIFGFDNYADYVLD

-392 AEMQAIADEEGANI
+392 AEMQAIADAEGANI

-416 AEKLRKAKYAF
+416 AEKLRKAKYDF
-427 DENQIKPYLTVD
+427 DENYIKPYLTVD

-449 NKLYGVTFTQNT
+449 NKLYGITFTQNT

-485 LYMDYYPRESKSGG
+485 LYLDYYPRESKSSG

-550 GHSLHAFFSDGLYSR
+550 GHSLHAFFSDGLYTR

-592 RMYAKHYQTGE
+592 RMYAKHYKTGE

-700 KDAFNYFKSSGDLFN
+700 KDAFNYFKSSGNLFN
-715 PELAAKF
+715 PELAASF
-722 RKHCLQECG
+722 RKNCLQECG
-731 NDEGMVQYRK
+731 NNEGMVQYRK

-751 YLKARGLE
+751 YLKARGLK

>member
-1 MADGSHGVSISC
+1 
-13 GKYITQFGF
+13 
-22 CQVFCIQKHKIS
+22 
-34 YLCRTLTP
+34 
-42 KKYYNQMTK
+42 
-51 KLINMIALSMITLAS
+51 MIALSVITLAS
-66 CTSKNELKTEAEPK
+66 CTNEPK
-80 NPFLTEYTTPF
+80 PQPEVEKPNPFLSEYTTPF

-113 EQLAEVEAIVSNA
+113 EQLAEVEAIVNNTEPA
-126 ETPTFQNT
+126 TFENT
-134 ILPFDKSG
+134 ILPYDKSG
-142 ETLDRVSNVFFNL
+142 QTLNRVSNVFFNL

-160 NDEMIKIAETV
+160 NDEMVAIAEQV
-171 LPLLSKHSDSIM
+171 LPMLSKHSDSIM

-197 HRNEMGL
+197 HRNETGL
-204 DGQQIRV
+204 DDQQIRV
-211 VEKYEQDF
+211 VEKYHQDF
-219 VRNGAALPADKQAEL
+219 MRHGAGLPADKQAEL
-234 SKINEQ
+234 SRINEQ

-251 LLKENANYKLVIE
+251 LLKENAGYKLVIE

-285 NDSLEGKWVF
+285 AEGMEGKWVF

-305 LQFSERRDLREQMYK
+305 LQFADNRDLREQMYK

-328 NNANDNKQLI
+328 NNEYDNKKLI
-338 NEMVKLRVQK
+338 NEMCKLRVQK
-348 AKLFGYDNYADYVLA
+348 AKLFGFDNYADYVLD

-371 TVDKFLIDIFNPAQ
+371 TVDKFLFDIFNPAQ
-385 QLAKKEL
+385 KLAKKEL
-392 AEMQAIADEEGANI
+392 AEMQAIADKEGANI

-416 AEKLRKAKYAF
+416 AEKLRKAKYDF
-427 DENQIKPYLTVD
+427 DENYIKPYLTVD

-449 NKLYGVTFTQNT
+449 NKLYGISFTQNT

-485 LYMDYYPRESKSGG
+485 LYLDYYPRESKSGG

-510 DINGKKIYPVVSL
+510 DINGKKIYPVISL

-550 GHSLHAFFSDGLYSR
+550 GHSLHAFFSDGLYTR

-603 PMPDSLITKIEN
+603 VMPDSLIAKIEN

-637 FHEITSIDEIKN
+637 YHELTEPQD

-715 PELAAKF
+715 QELAASF
-722 RKHCLQECG
+722 RKNCLQECG

-751 YLKARGLE
+751 YLKARGLK

>member
-1 MADGSHGVSISC
+1 MA
-13 GKYITQFGF
+13 
-22 CQVFCIQKHKIS
+22 
-34 YLCRTLTP
+34 
-42 KKYYNQMTK
+42 K
-51 KLINMIALSMITLAS
+51 KLINMIALSVITLAS
-66 CTSKNELKTEAEPK
+66 CTSKNEPKAETESP
-80 NPFLTEYTTPF
+80 NPFLAEYTTPF
-91 QVPPFDQIKNEHYLP
+91 QVPPFDQIKIEHYLP
-106 AFEAGMK
+106 AFEAGIA
-113 EQLAEVEAIVSNA
+113 EQQAEVEAIVNNT
-126 ETPTFQNT
+126 ETPTFANT

-142 ETLDRVSNVFFNL
+142 EILDRVSNVFFNL

-160 NDEMIKIAETV
+160 NDEMVDIAEQV

-204 DGQQIRV
+204 DDQQIRV

-234 SKINEQ
+234 SQINEQ

-264 NEADLAGLPQ
+264 DEKDLAGLPQ

-285 NDSLEGKWVF
+285 ADGMEGKWVF

-305 LQFSERRDLREQMYK
+305 LQFADNRNLREQMYK

-328 NNANDNKQLI
+328 NNEYDNKALI
-338 NEMVKLRVQK
+338 KQMLELRLKK
-348 AKLFGYDNYADYVLA
+348 AQLFGYENFADYVLA
-363 VNMAKDSK
+363 VNMAQDSK
-371 TVDKFLIDIFNPAQ
+371 TVDKFLINIFNPAQ

-392 AEMQAIADEEGANI
+392 AEMQAIGDAENTGI

-416 AEKLRKAKYAF
+416 AEKLRNAKYNF
-427 DENQIKPYLTVD
+427 DENYIKPYLTVD
-439 NVRNGMFMAA
+439 NVRNGMFEAA

-485 LYMDYYPRESKSGG
+485 LYLDYYPRESKSGG
-499 AWCTSFRESGH
+499 AWCTEFRSSGH

-550 GHSLHAFFSDGLYSR
+550 GHSLHAFFSDGLYDR

-592 RMYAKHYQTGE
+592 RMYAKHYKTGE
-603 PMPDSLITKIEN
+603 VMPDSLIAKIEN

-637 FHEITSIDEIKN
+637 FHEITSVEEIQA

-678 SHIFNGGYSAGYY
+678 AHIFNGGYCAGYY

-715 PELAAKF
+715 PELAASF
-722 RKHCLQECG
+722 RKNCLQECG

-751 YLKARGLE
+751 YLKARGLK

>member
-1 MADGSHGVSISC
+1 
-13 GKYITQFGF
+13 
-22 CQVFCIQKHKIS
+22 
-34 YLCRTLTP
+34 
-42 KKYYNQMTK
+42 
-51 KLINMIALSMITLAS
+51 MIALSVITLAS
-66 CTSKNELKTEAEPK
+66 CTSKPEQKAEAERP
-80 NPFLTEYTTPF
+80 NPFLSEYTTPF
-91 QVPPFDQIKNEHYLP
+91 QVPPFDQIKIDHYLP

-113 EQLAEVEAIVSNA
+113 EQLDEVEGIVNNTEPA
-126 ETPTFQNT
+126 TFENT
-134 ILPFDKSG
+134 ILPYDKSG
-142 ETLDRVSNVFFNL
+142 KTLSRVSNVFFNL

-160 NDEMIKIAETV
+160 NDEMVAIAEQV
-171 LPLLSKHSDSIM
+171 LPMLSKHSDAIM

-204 DGQQIRV
+204 DDQQIRV
-211 VEKYEQDF
+211 VEKYHQDF
-219 VRNGAALPADKQAEL
+219 MRHGAGLSAEKQAEL
-234 SKINEQ
+234 SQINEQ

-251 LLKENANYKLVIE
+251 LLKENAGYKLVIE

-285 NDSLEGKWVF
+285 ADGMEGKWVF

-305 LQFSERRDLREQMYK
+305 LQFADNRDLREQMYK

-328 NNANDNKQLI
+328 GNEYDNKKLI
-338 NEMVKLRVQK
+338 NEMCKLRVQK
-348 AKLFGYDNYADYVLA
+348 AKLFGFDNYADYVLD

-392 AEMQAIADEEGANI
+392 AEMQAIADAEGANI

-416 AEKLRKAKYAF
+416 AEKLRKAKYDF
-427 DENQIKPYLTVD
+427 DENYIKPYLTVD
-439 NVRNGMFMAA
+439 NVRNGMYMAA
-449 NKLYGVTFTQNT
+449 NKLYGITFTQNT

-485 LYMDYYPRESKSGG
+485 LYLDYYPRESKSGG

-550 GHSLHAFFSDGLYSR
+550 GHSLHAFFSDGLYTR

-592 RMYAKHYQTGE
+592 RMYAKHYKTGE
-603 PMPDSLITKIEN
+603 VMPDSLITKIEN

-637 FHEITSIDEIKN
+637 YHELTEVQDLN
-649 LDVDAF
+649 VDAF

-700 KDAFNYFKSSGDLFN
+700 KDAFNYFKSSGNLFN
-715 PELAAKF
+715 PELAASF
-722 RKHCLQECG
+722 RKNCLQECG

-751 YLKARGLE
+751 YLKARGLK

>member
-1 MADGSHGVSISC
+1 MA
-13 GKYITQFGF
+13 
-22 CQVFCIQKHKIS
+22 
-34 YLCRTLTP
+34 
-42 KKYYNQMTK
+42 K

-66 CTSKNELKTEAEPK
+66 CTSNNEPKTEAEPK

-204 DGQQIRV
+204 DDQQIRV

-219 VRNGAALPADKQAEL
+219 VRNGAALPADKQEEL

-251 LLKENANYKLVIE
+251 LLKENAGYKLVIE
-264 NEADLAGLPQ
+264 NKEDLAGLPQ

-348 AKLFGYDNYADYVLA
+348 AKLFGFDNYADYVLA

-392 AEMQAIADEEGANI
+392 AEMQAIADAEGANI

-416 AEKLRKAKYAF
+416 AEKLHKEKYDF

-485 LYMDYYPRESKSGG
+485 LYMDYYPRESKSSG

-550 GHSLHAFFSDGLYSR
+550 GHSLHAFFSEGLYDR

-637 FHEITSIDEIKN
+637 FHELTEVKD

-655 EKQQMDAI
+655 EKEQMDAI
-663 GLMPEILPRYRSTNF
+663 GLMKEILPRYRSTNF

-715 PELAAKF
+715 PELAASF
-722 RKHCLQECG
+722 RKNCLQECG

-751 YLKARGLE
+751 YLRARGLK

>member
-1 MADGSHGVSISC
+1 
-13 GKYITQFGF
+13 
-22 CQVFCIQKHKIS
+22 
-34 YLCRTLTP
+34 
-42 KKYYNQMTK
+42 
-51 KLINMIALSMITLAS
+51 MIALSAIALAS
-66 CTSKNELKTEAEPK
+66 CTSNNEPKPEAETP

-113 EQLAEVEAIVSNA
+113 EQLAEVEAIVNNE
-126 ETPTFQNT
+126 ETPTFENT

-142 ETLDRVSNVFFNL
+142 EILDRVSNVFFNL

-160 NDEMIKIAETV
+160 NDEMISIAEQV
-171 LPLLSKHSDSIM
+171 LPLLSKHSDAIM

-204 DGQQIRV
+204 DDQQIRV
-211 VEKYEQDF
+211 VEKYHQDF
-219 VRNGAALPADKQAEL
+219 ERNGAALPADKQEEL

-251 LLKENANYKLVIE
+251 LLKENANYKLIID

-285 NDSLEGKWVF
+285 NDSIEGKWVF

-305 LQFSERRDLREQMYK
+305 LQYAENRNLREQMYK

-328 NNANDNKQLI
+328 NNEYNNKDLI
-338 NEMVKLRVQK
+338 KQMLELRLKK
-348 AKLFGYDNYADYVLA
+348 AQLFGYENFADYVLA

-385 QLAKKEL
+385 ELAKREL
-392 AEMQAIADEEGANI
+392 ADMQAIADAEGADF

-416 AEKLRKAKYAF
+416 AEKLRNAKYNF

-449 NKLYGVTFTQNT
+449 NKLYGITFTQNT

-485 LYMDYYPRESKSGG
+485 LYLDYYPRESKSGG

-510 DINGKKIYPVVSL
+510 DINGKKIYPLVSL

-550 GHSLHAFFSDGLYSR
+550 GHSLHAFFSDGLYDR
-565 TCGNVPHDYVEMPS
+565 TCGNVPRDYVELPS

-592 RMYAKHYQTGE
+592 RM
-603 PMPDSLITKIEN
+603 
-615 SALFNQGFM
+615 
-624 TTELI
+624 
-629 AASILDMK
+629 
-637 FHEITSIDEIKN
+637 
-649 LDVDAF
+649 
-655 EKQQMDAI
+655 
-663 GLMPEILPRYRSTNF
+663 
-678 SHIFNGGYSAGYY
+678 
-691 AYTWAEVLD
+691 
-700 KDAFNYFKSSGDLFN
+700 
-715 PELAAKF
+715 
-722 RKHCLQECG
+722 
-731 NDEGMVQYRK
+731 
-741 FRGQDPDYEP
+741 
-751 YLKARGLE
+751 